1 MTLGRRMLL
10 AGITLGEV
18 ARSAGVPSSAI
29 AGALMLISMS
39 ACSLTGGPLQGVV
52 LDKSTNQPIA
62 GAIVVARWHGH
73 WTNLLAGS
81 SSACYHIETARTD
94 ANGRYAIPAWTR
106 PPKPLEDFRF
116 SDGGNDTAVFKPG
129 YVDLS
134 GGAGGTMYMEPFV
147 GTNDEY
153 FAKVLT
159 YLRWLCTS
167 PSDSAKNLYR
177 VFKAAAA
184 DAKAR
189 AVTTEQVSRALSLE
203 HLAEESLTD
212 MAKPTTYRG
221 GNLVNVDPGDKLKAE
236 E

>member
-62 GAIVVARWHGH
+62 GAIVGARWHGH

-81 SSACYHIETARTD
+81 SSACYHVETARTD

-129 YVDLS
+129 YVDLP

-153 FAKVLT
+153 FAKVLFSQ
-159 YLRWLCTS
+159 RWLCNAAGES
-167 PSDSAKNLYR
+167 NRNLYR
-177 VFKAAAA
+177 VFRAAEV
-184 DAKAR
+184 DAEPR
-189 AVTTEQVSRALSLE
+189 AITPEQRSRV
-203 HLAEESLTD
+203 LAFEEIAQESLTD
-212 MAKPTTYRG
+212 MSKPTVYLKGVR
-221 GNLVNVDPGDKLKAE
+221 VNVDSKDSFKAE